1 MVFYFHDLYFLR
13 KVYVSS
19 ISSLALEFLSVIPPI
34 CLEAL
39 LTINSL
45 GVKKWQCWRAE
56 SQYFLKMTRFGK
68 SPTFTW

>member
-19 ISSLALEFLSVIPPI
+19 ISALALEFLSVSPSI

-39 LTINSL
+39 FTVNSL
-45 GVKKWQCWRAE
+45 GVI
-56 SQYFLKMTRFGK
+56 K
-68 SPTFTW
+68 SHPREQKASIF